1 MTPSSDGHDGRDTG
15 EEELE
20 IDGTSMN
27 DSDSQLDSKDD
38 CASENSWGSFD
49 DYDTH
54 IELGSLPPVY
64 PEEEYPQSTSIP
76 AKMDQQSPHAVLQ
89 CITARSTEGAFKL
102 NTKFSGPSM
111 CIVRGPM
118 IFIEAR
124 NDINQLN

>member
-1 MTPSSDGHDGRDTG
+1 MTPSSDGLDGHT
-15 EEELE
+15 EEEVSE

-27 DSDSQLDSKDD
+27 DSESQLDSNDD
-38 CASENSWGSFD
+38 CVSENSWGSFD

-54 IELGSLPPVY
+54 IELGSLLPPVY

-89 CITARSTEGAFKL
+89 SITARSTEPAL

-111 CIVRGPM
+111 CIVRGP
-118 IFIEAR
+118 IFIEASV
-124 NDINQLN
+124 DINQLD